1 MTTSY
6 YTDIKKMQFDCC
18 HKIKRMLC
26 PRDTTHSSVPVPS
39 TKSKGLKVPK
49 LEAPTFDT
57 ELDSLLGTICHLN
70 R

>member
-1 MTTSY
+1 
-6 YTDIKKMQFDCC
+6 
-18 HKIKRMLC
+18 MLC

-57 ELDSLLGTICHLN
+57 ELDSLLGTICHFD